1 VIATSV
7 GWTTGGSPGHLDPVE
22 SDITNLGPDEVLVRI
37 DGHQA
42 NLADFDKNCDGEHTA
57 QGSQEVCRG
66 VGGRVIEAGVNAL
79 WYVDRCVIVPAGS
92 VCATCDAGQ
101 RERATIRS
109 DEEVSKSEQGG
120 TPAKFVVARAHELC
134 VVSVT
139 VDWRKPIST

>member
-37 DGHQA
+37 DGRQA
-42 NLADFDKNCDGEHTA
+42 NRADFDKNCDGEHTTP
-57 QGSQEVCRG
+57 QDVCRG

-79 WYVDRCVIVPAGS
+79 WYVDRAVIVPAGS

-101 RERATIRS
+101 RERAATRS
-109 DEEVSKSEQGG
+109 DEELSKSEHGG
-120 TPAKFVVARAHELC
+120 TQAKFVVARAHELC